1 MPTRGLPGMSTNLVD
16 YQAINGSRTGRRHV
30 RIDPMTIPE
39 SLLDILCCP
48 VSHEPLRPL
57 EKGRVRKLND
67 AIERGELLFVDGSTV
82 DRPISEALIT
92 RDAKVVYV
100 VDDGIPVLLPDRGIG
115 TTQLESF

>member
-1 MPTRGLPGMSTNLVD
+1 MSTNLVG
-16 YQAINGSRTGRRHV
+16 YQAINGSRTGRGHV
-30 RIDPMTIPE
+30 RIAPMTIPE

-57 EKGRVRKLND
+57 EKGRVKKLND
-67 AIERGELLFVDGSTV
+67 VIGRGELLFVDGSTV
-82 DRPISEALIT
+82 DKPISEALVT

>member
-1 MPTRGLPGMSTNLVD
+1 
-16 YQAINGSRTGRRHV
+16 
-30 RIDPMTIPE
+30 
-39 SLLDILCCP
+39 
-48 VSHEPLRPL
+48 
-57 EKGRVRKLND
+57 VRKLND